1 VKSLYDE
8 LSEKAEAE
16 GATKRVG
23 ARANLGMLLYG
34 RREALRE
41 LWLAASARLGTGNA
55 AGDGA
60 NGDRLAAAVRTL
72 APLFGERP

>member
-1 VKSLYDE
+1 MKSLYDE
-8 LSEKAEAE
+8 LSQKAEAE

-23 ARANLGMLLYG
+23 ARADLGMLLYG

-41 LWLAASARLGTGNA
+41 LYLAAE
-55 AGDGA
+55 
-60 NGDRLAAAVRTL
+60 AAVRAGSGKAERERLAGALKAL

>member
-1 VKSLYDE
+1 
-8 LSEKAEAE
+8 
-16 GATKRVG
+16 
-23 ARANLGMLLYG
+23 MLLYG